1 MKKNFKLTIVCHDNA
16 LTGKNI
22 WQVPNLYYMWGTCHN
37 CFLCYALLIFPCQAL
52 CMSCFYARMRTA
64 YLYVR

>member
-22 WQVPNLYYMWGTCHN
+22 WQVPNLYYMWGT
-37 CFLCYALLIFPCQAL
+37 
-52 CMSCFYARMRTA
+52 
-64 YLYVR
+64 